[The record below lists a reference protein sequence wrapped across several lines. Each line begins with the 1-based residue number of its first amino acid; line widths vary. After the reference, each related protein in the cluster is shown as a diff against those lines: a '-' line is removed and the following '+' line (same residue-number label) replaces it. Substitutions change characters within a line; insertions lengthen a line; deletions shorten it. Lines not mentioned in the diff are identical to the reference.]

1 MAFVF
6 EIVFLGAGVIAAVA
20 KLGSAIAKHC
30 SKKNK

>member
-1 MAFVF
+1 MVFVF
-6 EIVFLGAGVIAAVA
+6 EMIFLGAGVIAAVA